1 MGGKRGKGGRGW
13 VVRGEGGTR
22 GGDRRK
28 PAV

>member
-22 GGDRRK
+22 GGGGGGQT
-28 PAV
+28 